1 MTLEVPVQLRAAL
14 NGRSGLAAGRQRDVS
29 LVIVTAGPAGS
40 FRRPNAGRDYIK
52 PCAVSPNL
60 LSASLKWF
68 CWRMP
73 AGVHGMAGFDT
84 RSRVGSQEERGKL
97 SSTLVA
103 REEGL
108 RRIQEELH
116 FNLRVPGSNPGRAFK
131 AR

>member
-29 LVIVTAGPAGS
+29 LVIVTAGPAGT

-73 AGVHGMAGFDT
+73 AGVHGTAGFDPRFRAE
-84 RSRVGSQEERGKL
+84 RSGNSRQHLSPERK
-97 SSTLVA
+97 
-103 REEGL
+103 GL
-108 RRIQEELH
+108 RRMQGELH
-116 FNLRVPGSNPGRAFK
+116 FNLRVPGSNPGRAFQ